1 VCKNGLYITE
11 PLDYDD
17 FLYLWKDAN
26 LLLTDSGGLQV
37 ETTALSIPCLT
48 MRDTT
53 ECPIT
58 IGIGSN
64 ILAGTDANKIIDYG
78 TQALNGNW
86 KKAPFPN
93 FGTEKQASVLF
104 EVIKKIY
111 HI

>member
-1 VCKNGLYITE
+1 
-11 PLDYDD
+11 
-17 FLYLWKDAN
+17 
-26 LLLTDSGGLQV
+26 
-37 ETTALSIPCLT
+37 

-93 FGTEKQASVLF
+93 FGTEKQAS
-104 EVIKKIY
+104 Y
-111 HI
+111 C